1 MRRVFVIPRTTRWV
15 IVLSMIL
22 TIFSGTGLALA
33 LSLQFSKTSMA
44 QAETVANSVQL
55 ASPVQIDQQ
64 AQAEY
69 LQKLE
74 AEKQAKIEQQKQQEL
89 IQQQAQTQAQA
100 ATKTQTVSR
109 PVVAAPATD
118 RLIIPSIGL
127 NAQLVTV
134 GLTAQGAVD
143 VNPNL
148 PGRWNGSAQ
157 PGSAGAVFVDG
168 HKEGIFRDLGA
179 LAVGSQVTI
188 SLSSGAN
195 YNYTVRATEV
205 VELSKVDMSK
215 ALHPFGGAMEGLNLM
230 TCAGAWT
237 GSTYSHR
244 LIVYAT
250 R

>member
-1 MRRVFVIPRTTRWV
+1 
-15 IVLSMIL
+15 MIL

-55 ASPVQIDQQ
+55 ASPEQIDQQ
-64 AQAEY
+64 AQEVY
-69 LQKLE
+69 LQKI
-74 AEKQAKIEQQKQQEL
+74 ADEKRAAIERQKQQGL
-89 IQQQAQTQAQA
+89 AQQQSRI
-100 ATKTQTVSR
+100 QTVVKTSQQSGA
-109 PVVAAPATD
+109 VVATPTTD

-143 VNPNL
+143 VNPYL

-179 LAVGSQVTI
+179 LAVGRQVTI

>member
-1 MRRVFVIPRTTRWV
+1 MKRVFAITRATRWV
-15 IVLSMIL
+15 IVFSMIL

-33 LSLQFSKTSMA
+33 LSLQFSKTDTA
-44 QAETVANSVQL
+44 QAAAATNSAQL
-55 ASPVQIDQQ
+55 EKPEQIDKL
-64 AQAEY
+64 AQEAY
-69 LQKLE
+69 LQKIA
-74 AEKQAKIEQQKQQEL
+74 AEKQVAIEQQEL
-89 IQQQAQTQAQA
+89 IQQQQAQIQAQA
-100 ATKTQTVSR
+100 AAKVQTVSR
-109 PVVAAPATD
+109 QAATTPAVD

-148 PGRWNGSAQ
+148 PGRWNGSVQ

-168 HKEGIFRDLGA
+168 HKEGIFRNLGA

-188 SLSSGAN
+188 NLASGVN
-195 YNYTVRATEV
+195 YNYTVRATEA

-215 ALHPFGGAMEGLNLM
+215 ALHPFGGATEGLNLM
-230 TCAGAWT
+230 TCAGTWT
-237 GSTYSHR
+237 GSTYLHR